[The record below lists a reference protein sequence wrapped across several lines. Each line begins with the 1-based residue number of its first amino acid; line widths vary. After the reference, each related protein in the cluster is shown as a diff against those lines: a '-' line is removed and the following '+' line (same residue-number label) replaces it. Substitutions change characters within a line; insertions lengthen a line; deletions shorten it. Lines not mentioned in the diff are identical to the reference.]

1 MSSLRDLAD
10 WILSSVRKLKH
21 TVNKVLSLRDI
32 KINLFTK
39 PSLRKPSIKIKR
51 AVLQSM
57 K

>member
-10 WILSSVRKLKH
+10 WTLSSVRKLKH

-39 PSLRKPSIKIKR
+39 LSLKRPSIKIKR